1 MLSIDKKCKNCGTKF
16 SVAISYCKSLKKK
29 RNLEVLFCSRKCS
42 GENKKKNARRF
53 LTQENINDIIDL
65 YVNKKL
71 GMPTIQKKYKTNQ
84 RVIQSVLED
93 NGVQLRSKQWV
104 LKNRPPF
111 KGHVFTD
118 KQKDVIRKNAI
129 NAYIKDP
136 TLKNRIRQKTLQQIA
151 DGRMP
156 KCNTSI
162 EKIMMAF
169 LTEKQIPFEYQ
180 KVFGYWC
187 YDFYLPRYKVFIECD
202 GDYWHGHPD
211 LYSMEMLNETQKN
224 NIRRGKAKETYA
236 KKRGYMVLRF
246 WETDLTKNFDQVKL
260 QLCNLLK
267 IS

>member
-1 MLSIDKKCKNCGTKF
+1 
-16 SVAISYCKSLKKK
+16 
-29 RNLEVLFCSRKCS
+29 
-42 GENKKKNARRF
+42 
-53 LTQENINDIIDL
+53 
-65 YVNKKL
+65 
-71 GMPTIQKKYKTNQ
+71 
-84 RVIQSVLED
+84 
-93 NGVQLRSKQWV
+93 
-104 LKNRPPF
+104 
-111 KGHVFTD
+111 
-118 KQKDVIRKNAI
+118 
-129 NAYIKDP
+129 
-136 TLKNRIRQKTLQQIA
+136 
-151 DGRMP
+151 
-156 KCNTSI
+156 
-162 EKIMMAF
+162 MAF